1 MAYLGDGIYSLM
13 DVIKASANPQINYE
27 GLYQDTPS
35 NIATSNLLKAM
46 GPGYEYRNKSFIDN
60 AMATGGYD
68 LSGNVP
74 VDFDRRR
81 DFRNYFNNN
90 PLRPTDGVA
99 RFTDFNPRVG
109 TILPFQ
115 PYENPTFLAK
125 QNVNPYLGIM
135 SQAPDS
141 LGFDT
146 SFGVANE
153 PDDEDDI
160 NKIKE
165 TRTGIAKLFEFLQK
179 LPTPMNL
186 LRGGLESLSGF
197 NQRLRNTDFGQ
208 SRTGAEYAMRRRER
222 KQAERAQE
230 AMPEVYRS
238 AREQNFT
245 NQRGGFSTSR
255 ADRGGTSAGS
265 GQFSSRRSTGRQGY

>member
-1 MAYLGDGIYSLM
+1 MGGLYDILEAQRLQQPRFI
-13 DVIKASANPQINYE
+13 YE
-27 GLYQDTPS
+27 GLYQDPDRFLDYDNTRGKGFTNDSDYPFTG
-35 NIATSNLLKAM
+35 NIPTNKRARADARAFNRGEPLPLPYGLK
-46 GPGYEYRNKSFIDN
+46 
-60 AMATGGYD
+60 GGT
-68 LSGNVP
+68 
-74 VDFDRRR
+74 F
-81 DFRNYFNNN
+81 FE
-90 PLRPTDGVA
+90 
-99 RFTDFNPRVG
+99 DFNPRVG

-135 SQAPDS
+135 SQAPKS

-165 TRTGIAKLFEFLQK
+165 TQTGIAKLFEFLQR

-230 AMPEVYRS
+230 AAPGVYRR
-238 AREQNFT
+238 AREKGFT

>member
-1 MAYLGDGIYSLM
+1 MGGLYDILEAQRLQQPRFI
-13 DVIKASANPQINYE
+13 YE
-27 GLYQDTPS
+27 GLYQDPDRFLDYDNTRGKGFTNDSDYPFTG
-35 NIATSNLLKAM
+35 NIPTNKRARADARAFNRGEPLPLPYGLK
-46 GPGYEYRNKSFIDN
+46 
-60 AMATGGYD
+60 GGT
-68 LSGNVP
+68 
-74 VDFDRRR
+74 F
-81 DFRNYFNNN
+81 FE
-90 PLRPTDGVA
+90 
-99 RFTDFNPRVG
+99 DFNPRVG

-135 SQAPDS
+135 SQAPKS

-165 TRTGIAKLFEFLQK
+165 TRTGI
-179 LPTPMNL
+179 
-186 LRGGLESLSGF
+186 GF

-230 AMPEVYRS
+230 AAPGVYRS
-238 AREQNFT
+238 AREQGFT